1 MNNTLTL
8 PSTTLPANQFT
19 KRIYLITGAS
29 GGLGKIAALA
39 LAKQGATVILSGRKE
54 EVLNRLYD
62 EIVDAGYPI
71 PAIIPFDL
79 EQKEEEDY
87 AKLIHSI
94 YNEFKQL
101 DGVIHAAC
109 SLGVVG
115 PINSQT
121 DKLWQSSLQ
130 VNVNACFLL
139 NKVCLPL
146 LQQSEHANIVFI
158 SDSSARQSKAYW
170 GGYGVSK
177 SALESFANQLSDEL
191 DSTSVHCNV
200 FIPGPSLLPIRKKTH
215 PGEEENNLHT
225 PEQLADAII
234 KVCLSEKT
242 GQFFTL

>member
-1 MNNTLTL
+1 MNNTSSL
-8 PSTTLPANQFT
+8 PTAKTASNQLMN
-19 KRIYLITGAS
+19 KIYLVTGAS
-29 GGLGKIAALA
+29 GGLGRVAAMA
-39 LAKQGATVILSGRKE
+39 LAKQGATVILSGRRE
-54 EVLNRLYD
+54 AVLNTLYD
-62 EIVDAGYPI
+62 EMEQAGYPT

-101 DGVIHAAC
+101 DGIIHAAC
-109 SLGVVG
+109 SLGVIG

-121 DKLWQSSLQ
+121 DQLWQSSIQ

-146 LQQSEHANIVFI
+146 LQQSERGNIVFI
-158 SDSSARQSKAYW
+158 SDSSARQGKAYW

-177 SALESFANQLSDEL
+177 SALESFSSQLADEL

-215 PGEEENNLHT
+215 PGEEENGLYM
-225 PEQLADAII
+225 PEQLADGIV
-234 KVCLSEKT
+234 KVCLTEKT